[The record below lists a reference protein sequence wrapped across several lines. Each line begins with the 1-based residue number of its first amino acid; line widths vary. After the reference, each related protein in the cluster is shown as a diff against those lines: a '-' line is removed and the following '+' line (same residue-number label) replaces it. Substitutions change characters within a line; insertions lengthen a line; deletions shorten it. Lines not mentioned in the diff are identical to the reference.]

1 MFPWWGHFLQ
11 YFISIPEKVFFINPG
26 SQVWTARRPHH
37 FLQTIFCLL
46 NPNYAPAI
54 WRFCVDLLLETAG
67 LGWWSLD
74 TEQHTNSMSARKH
87 LPAAPLCI
95 WRVVCA
101 LVVREPC
108 SVLTN
113 AHCNSLLKAQQRYF
127 SYFSGGYV
135 RSWSLMEIDG
145 NLGKKCRWQIV
156 GFTLF
161 TRCPLDRYQGCVT
174 PHDSYNPKEVIFF
187 VDK

>member
-67 LGWWSLD
+67 LGWWRLD

-101 LVVREPC
+101 VWGSQNPVRGAVE
-108 SVLTN
+108 
-113 AHCNSLLKAQQRYF
+113 KAVALQSTYSECKTR
-127 SYFSGGYV
+127 
-135 RSWSLMEIDG
+135 D
-145 NLGKKCRWQIV
+145 CCWQV
-156 GFTLF
+156 
-161 TRCPLDRYQGCVT
+161 
-174 PHDSYNPKEVIFF
+174 FF
-187 VDK
+187 HPTETVKML